1 MSDPNIPE
9 HAIAIVGM
17 AGRFPGAPDLDTFWA
32 NLRGGVESIARLGDD
47 DLRAAGV
54 DPALAAR
61 PEYVRARPVLG
72 DIESFDAG
80 FFGISAR
87 EAELMDPQQR
97 LFLECAWEALEDAGL
112 DPAAFP
118 GAVGV
123 YAGSTMSTYYAE
135 HLRGAPAAQGWPGWF
150 QAFMG
155 NDKDYLATRLAYLL
169 DLRGPCVA
177 VQTACSTSLVAV
189 HLASTALLDRE
200 CDLALAG
207 GVTIRLPH
215 RAGYLYEPGALFAPD
230 GRCRAFDADARG
242 TIFGNGAGVVV
253 LRRLEDALAAGDAIH
268 AVVRGSAV
276 GNDGAHKVGFTAP
289 SQAGQARVIG
299 EALGV
304 AGVDPASIQ
313 YIEAHGTGTPLGDPI
328 EFAAL
333 SAVFRDVRPPRRI
346 AVGSIKPNIGHLES
360 AAGVA
365 SLIKTVL
372 ALRHRQL
379 PPSLFFTRLNPEI
392 DLTGSALH
400 VNAALTPWPEG
411 QEPRRAGV
419 SSFGIGGTNAH
430 VIVEEAPASARVPA
444 PREAARPE
452 ASPPESSHR
461 VASHHDSSHREA
473 ARPGASHPE
482 SSHLDSSRREA
493 ARSGASHSESS
504 YTESS
509 HFDSLHPDSSRH
521 DSSPPDSSSPNSSPP
536 DSSPPDAVLL
546 PLSARDPQALRALV
560 GAWRARLA
568 EPGADLDLLDL
579 AHGAGARRAHHPW
592 RLAVVGRDCAELDAE
607 LARLEAAPDTGTRRD
622 PGARPRIVFVFPGQ
636 GSQWAGMSRTLFAR
650 EPAFRA
656 ALQAVDPVV
665 QRHAGFSPIAALH
678 SDEAAW
684 LARIDHLQPVLF
696 AVQVA
701 LAAQWRAWGV
711 EPDAVVGHSMGEI
724 AAAHVAGVLT
734 LDDAAR
740 IVSVRS
746 RLMRP
751 LAGRGAM
758 AVVELSQA
766 AARERLRGREDR
778 VSLAVSNSPRST
790 VLSGDPEVLDDLL
803 AELAA
808 DQIFARKVKVDVASH
823 SPQVE
828 PLRAPLL
835 AALRGLAPGPAR
847 VPMTSTVD
855 LRDIAGRE
863 LGPEYWVRNLRE
875 PVQFAAAVERL
886 LVGGEAVFIE
896 VAPHPVLLPFV
907 ESMIQGR
914 DRSDLAVVSGR
925 RDQDERAVLLAALGA
940 LYTRGFPVAWPRLSA
955 RPARP
960 LPLPRYPWQ
969 RTRHWIA
976 PTRAAAVGRVQGAH
990 PLLGGA
996 LRSSLDRTW
1005 FWERSL
1011 DLAAA
1016 PYLADH
1022 RLGGLV
1028 VVPGAEFIAMAL
1040 AAAEVVGAG
1049 SHALV
1054 DLAVP
1059 SPAIVPDGA
1068 SLQLQTVV
1076 RADPDG
1082 FTVQIASPAGDDA
1095 WQVHVTATLRPADPQ
1110 SRLPSQSL
1118 SATQSLPA
1126 TFAAQ
1131 SLPATQPLPTT
1142 QPLPASPSLPAS
1154 LASQS
1159 LPTSLATSS
1168 PEFLAA
1174 IQAPLARPIAGPEY
1188 YDALAAVGLA
1198 YGPAFQAVRHVW
1210 SAPGEALGELH
1221 LPDGV
1226 TGDLDPHPVLLD
1238 AAFQVLLAA
1247 RGEIDPAAGPRVL
1260 AGIDRLVR
1268 HAPAGRAAYS
1278 HVHVRRADADGF
1290 VADVDL
1296 HDLHGGLLLTAV
1308 GLQLRRIDL
1317 AAALARHAPR
1327 PVVPYMAPEWHA
1339 APPPAGPARPGRWLL
1354 IAEPGPFADAVVTG
1368 LHARDQACERLP
1380 LGSAA
1385 SAESLVQ
1392 ALEQRREGPPWRGVI
1407 HLGALDESASI
1418 ASSQAAPAQ
1427 DSHPVQSSH
1436 QGRASAPPSHHSHES
1451 SPIES
1456 SPIES
1461 PLPDESYDLDAA
1473 RLDAAQTVGYG
1484 VGLHLVQALARL
1496 AWRDP
1501 PRLWFVTRD
1510 LAALP
1515 DAGPLDITHAPLWGL
1530 GRTVP
1535 FEHPELRCKRV
1546 DVDRDLATASALVDE
1561 LWADD
1566 LEEEVALRGP
1576 TRHLARVVPLELPP
1590 AEPPAIHGDATYLI
1604 TGGLGGL
1611 GLLAAGWLVDRGARH
1626 LALLGRGP
1634 ATADQT
1640 AALAELERRGARLEH
1655 LRCDVADLEALAT
1668 ALHRLDATMPPLRG
1682 VLHTAGVLDDGLIA
1696 GQTVDR
1702 LRTVLAPKLRG
1713 ACNLHRLTRARPLDL
1728 FVLYSSV
1735 SAVLGAPGLA
1745 NYVAANA
1752 ALDALAHHRRRLGLP
1767 ATSIDWGL
1775 FSGVGM
1781 GRLAGA
1787 SLSARGVGDIR
1798 PDDGAAILLDA
1809 VASGRPQLGVA
1820 LLDAQQW
1827 LEFYPQRA
1835 ASTLLAPLLGR
1846 GSRTRPAAPAAQA
1859 LRAALRDGD
1868 PAGRRLALDRFITA
1882 QVAEIVRIE
1891 PTRID
1896 RDLPFRQ
1903 LGFDS
1908 LLGLELR
1915 NRLEAGLGLTLS
1927 ATLIWTWPTVNELAR
1942 HLGERLGWDAPPPAP
1957 APAPVDL
1964 DDLDDL
1970 ELLEL
1975 GERLLG

>member
-1 MSDPNIPE
+1 MTDIPE

-17 AGRFPGAPDLDTFWA
+17 AGRFPGAPDLDTFWR
-32 NLRGGVESIARLGDD
+32 NLRDGVESVARLGDD

-97 LFLECAWEALEDAGL
+97 LFLECAWEALEDAGC
-112 DPAAFP
+112 DPSRFD
-118 GAVGV
+118 GSIGV

-135 HLRGAPAAQGWPGWF
+135 NLRGAPAAQGWPGWF

-242 TIFGNGAGVVV
+242 TIFGNGCGVVV
-253 LRRLEDALAAGDAIH
+253 LRRLEDALAAGDPIH

-299 EALGV
+299 EALGI

-333 SAVFRDVRPPRRI
+333 STVFRDVKPPRRI
-346 AVGSIKPNIGHLES
+346 AVGSVKPNIGHLES

-379 PPSLFFTRLNPEI
+379 PPSLFFNKLNPEI
-392 DLTGSALH
+392 DLGGSALH
-400 VNAALTPWPEG
+400 VNAALAAWPEG

-430 VIVEEAPASARVPA
+430 VIVEEAPAVA
-444 PREAARPE
+444 
-452 ASPPESSHR
+452 R
-461 VASHHDSSHREA
+461 VASRESFKRRDTAQTNSAPRVAATADSSHA
-473 ARPGASHPE
+473 
-482 SSHLDSSRREA
+482 DSTHHVDA
-493 ARSGASHSESS
+493 
-504 YTESS
+504 
-509 HFDSLHPDSSRH
+509 
-521 DSSPPDSSSPNSSPP
+521 
-536 DSSPPDAVLL
+536 PDAHLL

-560 GAWRARLA
+560 GAWRSRLA
-568 EPGADLDLLDL
+568 EPGADLDLADL
-579 AHGAGARRAHHPW
+579 AHGAGVRRAHHPW
-592 RLAVVGRDCAELDAE
+592 RLAAVGRDCAELDAE
-607 LARLEAAPDTGTRRD
+607 LARLEAGLDDSGRRD
-622 PGARPRIVFVFPGQ
+622 PGARPRVVFVFPGQ
-636 GSQWAGMSRTLFAR
+636 GSQWAGMGRQLLAR

-656 ALQAVDPVV
+656 ALQAVDAAV
-665 QRHAGFSPIAALH
+665 QRHAGFSPIAALQ
-678 SDEAAW
+678 SEEAAW
-684 LARIDHLQPVLF
+684 LGRIDHLQPVLF

-701 LAAQWRAWGV
+701 LAAQWRAWGIV
-711 EPDAVVGHSMGEI
+711 PDAVVGHSMGEI
-724 AAAHVAGVLT
+724 AAAHVAGVLD

-740 IVSVRS
+740 IVCVRS

-751 LAGRGAM
+751 LGGRGAM

-778 VSLAVSNSPRST
+778 VSIAVSNSPRST
-790 VLSGDPEVLDDLL
+790 VLSGDPDALEQLL
-803 AELAA
+803 GELAG
-808 DQIFARKVKVDVASH
+808 DGVFCRKVKVDVASH
-823 SPQVE
+823 SPQVD

-835 AALRGLAPGPAR
+835 AALHGLAPGPAR

-855 LRDIAGRE
+855 LRDVAGRE

-875 PVQFAAAVERL
+875 PVQFAAAIDRL
-886 LVGGEAVFIE
+886 LVGGDAVFVEI
-896 VAPHPVLLPFV
+896 APHPVLLPFV
-907 ESMIQGR
+907 ESMVQERGR
-914 DRSDLAVVSGR
+914 LDLAVVSGR

-940 LYTRGFPVAWPRLSA
+940 LYTRGFPVEWSKLSA
-955 RPARP
+955 SPRRP

-976 PTRAAAVGRVQGAH
+976 PTRAAAIGKVHGAH

-1011 DLAAA
+1011 DLHAA

-1022 RLGGLV
+1022 RLGDLV
-1028 VVPGAEFIAMAL
+1028 LVPGAEFIAMAF

-1049 SHALV
+1049 AHALV
-1054 DLAVP
+1054 DLALH
-1059 SPAIVPDGA
+1059 SPAVVPDDG
-1068 SLQLQTVV
+1068 SLQLQTVL

-1095 WQVHVTATLRPADPQ
+1095 WQVHVTATLRPA
-1110 SRLPSQSL
+1110 
-1118 SATQSLPA
+1118 PA
-1126 TFAAQ
+1126 RADASIPKGHVHST
-1131 SLPATQPLPTT
+1131 
-1142 QPLPASPSLPAS
+1142 SPSEPPIGHAPSTSDAATTSRPLAHDPSAS
-1154 LASQS
+1154 LAALQAR
-1159 LPTSLATSS
+1159 PSLAG
-1168 PEFLAA
+1168 PDYYKNLAE
-1174 IQAPLARPIAGPEY
+1174 I
-1188 YDALAAVGLA
+1188 GLA
-1198 YGPAFQAVRHVW
+1198 YGPAFQAVSRVW
-1210 SAPGEALGELH
+1210 AGDGEALGELH

-1226 TGDLDPHPVLLD
+1226 TGDAPLHPVLLD

-1247 RGEIDPAAGPRVL
+1247 CGPVDPAAGARVL
-1260 AGIDRLVR
+1260 AGIDRLVL
-1268 HAPAGRAAYS
+1268 HARPGRVAHS
-1278 HVHVRRADADGF
+1278 HVRVRQATADGF
-1290 VADVDL
+1290 LADLDL
-1296 HDLHGGLLLTAV
+1296 HDPHGGLLLTAV
-1308 GLQLRRIDL
+1308 GLQLRRIDF
-1317 AAALARHAPR
+1317 AAVRARHAPR
-1327 PVVPYMAPEWHA
+1327 PAIPYMAPQWQPGPVP
-1339 APPPAGPARPGRWLL
+1339 APAARPGRWLL
-1354 IAEPGPFADAVVTG
+1354 LADPGPLVDAVIAG
-1368 LHARDQACERLP
+1368 LRARDQACEQLP
-1380 LGSAA
+1380 LHLAA
-1385 SAESLVQ
+1385 DADALVQ
-1392 ALEQRREGPPWRGVI
+1392 ALESRREGLPLRGLV
-1407 HLGALDESASI
+1407 HLGALGPDTSTPPGL
-1418 ASSQAAPAQ
+1418 AALAT
-1427 DSHPVQSSH
+1427 
-1436 QGRASAPPSHHSHES
+1436 QGASAPP
-1451 SPIES
+1451 
-1456 SPIES
+1456 
-1461 PLPDESYDLDAA
+1461 DAA
-1473 RLDAAQTVGYG
+1473 LLADASAPLDPAALDAAQRRGYG
-1484 VGLHLVQALARL
+1484 LGLHAVQALARL

-1501 PRLWFVTRD
+1501 PRLWFVTQR
-1510 LAALP
+1510 LAALS
-1515 DAGPLDITHAPLWGL
+1515 DAGAIDPTHAPLWGL

-1546 DVDRDLATASALVDE
+1546 DIDGDLATVDALVAE
-1561 LWADD
+1561 LCADD
-1566 LEEEVALRGP
+1566 PEEEVALRGAR
-1576 TRHLARVVPLELPP
+1576 RHLGRVTPLELPP
-1590 AEPPAIHGDATYLI
+1590 AEAPPIRGDATYLI

-1626 LALLGRGP
+1626 LALLGRSAPGL
-1634 ATADQT
+1634 AQAEAL
-1640 AALAELERRGARLEH
+1640 AALARRGARVELVH
-1655 LRCDVADLEALAT
+1655 VDVADLDALAA
-1668 ALHRLDATMPPLRG
+1668 ALHRLEFAMPPLRG
-1682 VLHTAGVLDDGLIA
+1682 ILHAAGALDDGLIA
-1696 GQTVDR
+1696 GQSLDR
-1702 LRTVLAPKLRG
+1702 LRTVLAPKLHG
-1713 ACNLHRLTRARPLDL
+1713 ACNLHRLTQARPLDF

-1735 SAVLGAPGLA
+1735 SALLGAPGLA

-1767 ATSIDWGL
+1767 ATSINWGL

-1781 GRLAGA
+1781 GLVADAGA
-1787 SLSARGVGDIR
+1787 RLSSRGVGDLR
-1798 PDDGAAILLDA
+1798 PEDGAAILFEA
-1809 VASGRPQLGVA
+1809 IASARPQLGVA
-1820 LLDAQQW
+1820 LLDSQQW

-1835 ASTLLAPLLGR
+1835 ASTVLAQLLRR
-1846 GSRTRPAAPAAQA
+1846 GPRTRPAAPATAA
-1859 LRAALRDGD
+1859 LRAALHDGD
-1868 PAGRRLALDRFITA
+1868 LAGRRAALDRFITA
-1882 QVAEIVRIE
+1882 QVAEIVRID
-1891 PTRID
+1891 PARVD

-1927 ATLIWTWPTVNELAR
+1927 ATLIWTWPTVQDLTR

-1957 APAPVDL
+1957 ATPAPALDL
-1964 DDLDDL
+1964 DTLSDQ

-1975 GERLLG
+1975 GEQLLT

>member
-1 MSDPNIPE
+1 MTDIPE

-17 AGRFPGAPDLDTFWA
+17 AGRFPGAPDLDTFWR
-32 NLRGGVESIARLGDD
+32 NLRDGVESVARLGDD

-80 FFGISAR
+80 FFGVSAR

-97 LFLECAWEALEDAGL
+97 LFLECAWEALEDAGC
-112 DPAAFP
+112 DPSRFD
-118 GAVGV
+118 GAIGV

-135 HLRGAPAAQGWPGWF
+135 NLRGAPAAQGWPGWF

-242 TIFGNGAGVVV
+242 TIFGNGCGVVV
-253 LRRLEDALAAGDAIH
+253 LRRLEDALAAGDPIH

-299 EALGV
+299 EALGI

-333 SAVFRDVRPPRRI
+333 STVFRDVKPPHQI
-346 AVGSIKPNIGHLES
+346 AVGSVKPNIGHLES

-379 PPSLFFTRLNPEI
+379 PPSLFFKTLNPEI
-392 DLTGSALH
+392 DLDGSALH
-400 VNAALTPWPEG
+400 VNAALTAWPEG
-411 QEPRRAGV
+411 QEPRRAGI

-430 VIVEEAPASARVPA
+430 VILEEAPAAARVA
-444 PREAARPE
+444 PRETSNHGKAAQTDPARCF
-452 ASPPESSHR
+452 AATANS
-461 VASHHDSSHREA
+461 AHRESA
-473 ARPGASHPE
+473 AVDSASR
-482 SSHLDSSRREA
+482 DSA
-493 ARSGASHSESS
+493 
-504 YTESS
+504 
-509 HFDSLHPDSSRH
+509 LPDSALPHSTH
-521 DSSPPDSSSPNSSPP
+521 PV
-536 DSSPPDAVLL
+536 DASDALLL

-560 GAWRARLA
+560 GAWRSRLA
-568 EPGADLDLLDL
+568 EPDADLDLADL
-579 AHGAGARRAHHPW
+579 AHGAGVRRAHHPW
-592 RLAVVGRDCAELDAE
+592 RLAAVGRDCAELDAE
-607 LARLEAAPDTGTRRD
+607 LARLEAGLDETGRRD
-622 PGARPRIVFVFPGQ
+622 AGARPRVVFVFPGQ
-636 GSQWAGMSRTLFAR
+636 GSQWAGMGRRLFAR

-656 ALQAVDPVV
+656 ALQAVDAAV
-665 QRHAGFSPIAALH
+665 QRHAGFSPIAALQ

-684 LARIDHLQPVLF
+684 LGRIDHLQPVLF

-711 EPDAVVGHSMGEI
+711 VPDAVVGHSMGEI
-724 AAAHVAGVLT
+724 AAAHVAGVLD

-740 IVSVRS
+740 IVCVRS

-751 LAGRGAM
+751 LGGRGAM

-778 VSLAVSNSPRST
+778 VSIAVSNSPRST
-790 VLSGDPEVLDDLL
+790 VLSGDPDALEQILG
-803 AELAA
+803 ELAA
-808 DQIFARKVKVDVASH
+808 DGVFCRKVKVDVASH
-823 SPQVE
+823 SPQVD

-835 AALRGLAPGPAR
+835 TALHGLAPRPAR

-855 LRDIAGRE
+855 LGDVAGHE

-875 PVQFAAAVERL
+875 PVQFAAAIDRL
-886 LVGGEAVFIE
+886 LVGGDAVFVEI
-896 VAPHPVLLPFV
+896 APHPVLLPFV
-907 ESMIQGR
+907 ESMIQERGR
-914 DRSDLAVVSGR
+914 PDLAVVSGR

-940 LYTRGFPVAWPRLSA
+940 LYTRGFPVEWSKLHA
-955 RPARP
+955 RPGRP

-976 PTRAAAVGRVQGAH
+976 PTRAAAIGKVHGAH

-1022 RLGGLV
+1022 RLGDIVL
-1028 VVPGAEFIAMAL
+1028 VPGAEFIAMAL
-1040 AAAEVVGAG
+1040 AAAEAVGAG
-1049 SHALV
+1049 AHALV
-1054 DLAVP
+1054 DLALH
-1059 SPAIVPDGA
+1059 SPAVVPDDG
-1068 SLQLQTVV
+1068 SLQLQTVL

-1095 WQVHVTATLRPADPQ
+1095 WQVHVTATLRPRAQADATSPIGHVPSSSSISAATSPIGHAPSTSHAATPTDPSAHAPSDILPGSSTGPLGHAPSTSVAATP
-1110 SRLPSQSL
+1110 SRTLAHDPSD
-1118 SATQSLPA
+1118 
-1126 TFAAQ
+1126 
-1131 SLPATQPLPTT
+1131 
-1142 QPLPASPSLPAS
+1142 S
-1154 LASQS
+1154 LAALQ
-1159 LPTSLATSS
+1159 
-1168 PEFLAA
+1168 
-1174 IQAPLARPIAGPEY
+1174 ARPVLAGPDY
-1188 YDALAAVGLA
+1188 YKNLAEVGLG
-1198 YGPAFQAVRHVW
+1198 YGPAFQAVRRVW
-1210 SAPGEALGELH
+1210 AGDGEALGELH

-1226 TGDLDPHPVLLD
+1226 TGDAPLHPVLLD

-1247 RGEIDPAAGPRVL
+1247 HGEVDPTAGARVL
-1260 AGIDRLVR
+1260 AGIERLVL
-1268 HAPAGRAAYS
+1268 HARPGRVAHS
-1278 HVHVRRADADGF
+1278 HVRVRQATADGF
-1290 VADVDL
+1290 LADLDL

-1308 GLQLRRIDL
+1308 GLQLRRIDF
-1317 AAALARHAPR
+1317 AAVRARHAPR
-1327 PVVPYMAPEWHA
+1327 PAIPYMAPQWQ
-1339 APPPAGPARPGRWLL
+1339 PGPVPVPAARPGRWLL
-1354 IAEPGPFADAVVTG
+1354 LADPGPLADALIAG

-1380 LGSAA
+1380 LRLAA
-1385 SAESLVQ
+1385 DADTLVQ
-1392 ALEQRREGPPWRGVI
+1392 ALESRREGLPLRGLV
-1407 HLGALDESASI
+1407 HLGALGSD
-1418 ASSQAAPAQ
+1418 
-1427 DSHPVQSSH
+1427 
-1436 QGRASAPPSHHSHES
+1436 ASAPPGLAALAAHGTSAPPDPALAADASA
-1451 SPIES
+1451 
-1456 SPIES
+1456 
-1461 PLPDESYDLDAA
+1461 PLDPAA
-1473 RLDAAQTVGYG
+1473 LDAAQRRGYG
-1484 VGLHLVQALARL
+1484 VGLHAVQALARL

-1501 PRLWFVTRD
+1501 PRLWFVTRR

-1515 DAGPLDITHAPLWGL
+1515 DAAAIDPTHAPLWGL

-1546 DVDRDLATASALVDE
+1546 DIDSELATVDALVAE
-1561 LWADD
+1561 LCADD
-1566 LEEEVALRGP
+1566 PEEEVALRGAR
-1576 TRHLARVVPLELPP
+1576 RHLARVAPLELPP
-1590 AEPPAIHGDATYLI
+1590 ADPPPIRSDATYLI

-1626 LALLGRGP
+1626 LALLGRSAPGP
-1634 ATADQT
+1634 AQAEAV
-1640 AALAELERRGARLEH
+1640 AALTHRGARVELVH
-1655 LRCDVADLEALAT
+1655 VDVADPDALAA
-1668 ALHRLDATMPPLRG
+1668 ALHRLDAAMPPLRG
-1682 VLHTAGVLDDGLIA
+1682 ILHAAGALDDGLIA
-1696 GQTVDR
+1696 GQSLDR
-1702 LRTVLAPKLRG
+1702 LRTVLAPKLHG
-1713 ACNLHRLTRARPLDL
+1713 ACNLHRLTQARPLDF

-1752 ALDALAHHRRRLGLP
+1752 ALDALAHHRRRLGQP
-1767 ATSIDWGL
+1767 ATSINWGL

-1781 GRLAGA
+1781 GLVADAGA
-1787 SLSARGVGDIR
+1787 RLSSRGVGDIR
-1798 PDDGAAILLDA
+1798 PEDGAAVLFEAI
-1809 VASGRPQLGVA
+1809 ASARPQLGVA
-1820 LLDAQQW
+1820 LLDSQQW

-1835 ASTLLAPLLGR
+1835 ASTVLAPLLRR
-1846 GSRTRPAAPAAQA
+1846 GPRTRPAAPAAAA
-1859 LRAALRDGD
+1859 LRAALQDGD
-1868 PAGRRLALDRFITA
+1868 LASRRAALDRFITA
-1882 QVAEIVRIE
+1882 QVAEIVRID
-1891 PTRID
+1891 PARVD

-1927 ATLIWTWPTVNELAR
+1927 ATLIWTWPTVHDLAR

-1957 APAPVDL
+1957 APAPALDL
-1964 DDLDDL
+1964 DTLSDQ

-1975 GERLLG
+1975 GEQLLT